1 MGVTWSAGFLSL
13 DKVSVNERS
22 MLSCCTARRGANIQ
36 AYLAFELDIVEQRD
50 GCTNRTQYEYDDHHC
65 NTENVSQQSAS
76 SVHGVLTQDGM
87 MVKVARV
94 PSSNSNDMCDGG
106 V

>member
-1 MGVTWSAGFLSL
+1 MGHAVGRFSVTRQGVCQRTQHVELL
-13 DKVSVNERS
+13 HRS
-22 MLSCCTARRGANIQ
+22 KGANIQ
-36 AYLAFELDIVEQRD
+36 TYLAFELDIVEQRD

-65 NTENVSQQSAS
+65 DTENVSQQSAS
-76 SVHGVLTQDGM
+76 SVHGVFTQDGM

-94 PSSNSNDMCDGG
+94 PSSNSNKMCDGG